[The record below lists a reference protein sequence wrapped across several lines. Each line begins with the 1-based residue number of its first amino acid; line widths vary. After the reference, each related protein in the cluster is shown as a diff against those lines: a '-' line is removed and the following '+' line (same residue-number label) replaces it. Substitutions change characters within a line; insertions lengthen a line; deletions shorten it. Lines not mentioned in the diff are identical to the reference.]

1 MDGRLQL
8 RVQRYGWD
16 RAAEHYDA
24 SWQQPLDV
32 ARRAVLARLNIQ
44 RGERVLD
51 VSCGTGHLAFELGA
65 MVGAEGEV
73 VGVDLSQEMVDAATR
88 QAREREAQHVFF
100 ARMDAQSLRFPDA
113 SFDVVL
119 CCFGL
124 MYMPDPERALAE
136 IRRVLRPG
144 GRVGLA
150 VWGRRGN
157 CAWAPVFSII
167 DAEVASE
174 VCPLFF
180 RLGAPGA
187 LARACG
193 DAGLPVSWEE
203 QLTHT
208 LRYLD
213 ADAACNAMFMAG
225 PVALAWSRFDAPTRQ
240 RVRDRYLS
248 AIEVWRRNDGYALPA
263 EFVAWAHGE
272 GS

>member
-124 MYMPDPERALAE
+124 MYMPDPAPRANMTCYTY
-136 IRRVLRPG
+136 P
-144 GRVGLA
+144 
-150 VWGRRGN
+150 
-157 CAWAPVFSII
+157 
-167 DAEVASE
+167 
-174 VCPLFF
+174 
-180 RLGAPGA
+180 
-187 LARACG
+187 
-193 DAGLPVSWEE
+193 
-203 QLTHT
+203 
-208 LRYLD
+208 
-213 ADAACNAMFMAG
+213 
-225 PVALAWSRFDAPTRQ
+225 
-240 RVRDRYLS
+240 
-248 AIEVWRRNDGYALPA
+248 
-263 EFVAWAHGE
+263 
-272 GS
+272 